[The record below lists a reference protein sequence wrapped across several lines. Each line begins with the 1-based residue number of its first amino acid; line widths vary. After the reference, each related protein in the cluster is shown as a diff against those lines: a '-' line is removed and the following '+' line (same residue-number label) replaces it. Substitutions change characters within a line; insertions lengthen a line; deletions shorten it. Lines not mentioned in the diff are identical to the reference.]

1 MLYRRS
7 GSKKW
12 YYKFKYNGA
21 VIQRSAKT
29 SNRTIAVRAEQ
40 RHKNRLAE
48 GLHDIPR
55 PKKTPLFSKAASEW
69 LESRRGKIAP
79 NTFRNYTL
87 HVASLTTEF
96 GGRLVCDVRAAD
108 IERLQSKRLES
119 GLKGRTINLEVGV
132 LAQILRRE
140 KLWGYLADSV
150 PRLAERHDVGKQI
163 PREDEESLLLPAI
176 QSSGSPAL
184 LPLYILSVDTGLR
197 ASEIRALRHRD
208 LALEWSNGV
217 IASGQVVVPKS
228 KTVAGTGRVVPLT
241 MRACGALT
249 LWLARFPDATA
260 DSFVFPRHG
269 VTLAA
274 GRYPRIRDVQLD
286 RPMGEWKTA
295 WRRALRIAGVKYR
308 WHDGRHSFVSR
319 LAENPHVSESTIM
332 GMAGHVSKRML
343 ERYSHVRMEAKRA
356 AISALEQAHGAVK
369 VDRKEAFEV
378 KEGLQKG
385 LQSNATEALLP
396 H

>member
-1 MLYRRS
+1 
-7 GSKKW
+7 
-12 YYKFKYNGA
+12 
-21 VIQRSAKT
+21 
-29 SNRTIAVRAEQ
+29 
-40 RHKNRLAE
+40 
-48 GLHDIPR
+48 
-55 PKKTPLFSKAASEW
+55 
-69 LESRRGKIAP
+69 
-79 NTFRNYTL
+79 
-87 HVASLTTEF
+87 
-96 GGRLVCDVRAAD
+96 
-108 IERLQSKRLES
+108 
-119 GLKGRTINLEVGV
+119 V

-140 KLWGYLADSV
+140 KLWGYVADSV

-163 PREDEESLLLPAI
+163 PREDEEQLLLPAI
-176 QSSGSPAL
+176 HMSGSPAL
-184 LPLYILSVDTGLR
+184 LPLYVLSVDTGLR
-197 ASEIRALRHRD
+197 ASEIRALGHRD
-208 LALEWSNGV
+208 LVLEWSNGV

-274 GRYPRIRDVQLD
+274 GRHPRIRDVQLD

-295 WRRALRIAGVKYR
+295 WRRALRQAGLSFR
-308 WHDGRHSFVSR
+308 WHDTRHTFVSR

-356 AISALEQAHGAVK
+356 AISALEHAQAAVK
-369 VDRKEAFEV
+369 VDRKDAPEV

-385 LQSNATEALLP
+385 LQSNANEAFLP